1 MSVRM
6 QKTPWKRDMK
16 ACENQQSHTTATR
29 LKVFNKATTQ
39 QRDSIR
45 WSVYSYA
52 SKGKTNVWKQT
63 FAWPEKILESQLMFL
78 CVIDEIVGQR
88 LKTYPD
94 TILSKDYISLSQL
107 NAK

>member
-1 MSVRM
+1 
-6 QKTPWKRDMK
+6 
-16 ACENQQSHTTATR
+16 
-29 LKVFNKATTQ
+29 
-39 QRDSIR
+39 
-45 WSVYSYA
+45 
-52 SKGKTNVWKQT
+52 
-63 FAWPEKILESQLMFL
+63 MFL